1 MVPKI
6 LIGNRAL
13 QDEIIN
19 MHTVKE
25 LFSPATDDICYC
37 LLHHFKA
44 VAVNRRTD
52 KTMANRERAKEQT
65 MTYTKLHNRIGGV
78 MASVLASSAVD
89 REFEPLSGQIIDYK
103 IGICCFSAKHAA
115 LRRKKKR
122 LVGSESENCV
132 RVERHV
138 YSRSVVSVS

>member
-65 MTYTKLHNRIGGV
+65 MTYTILHNRIGGV
-78 MASVLASSAVD
+78 VASVLAS
-89 REFEPLSGQIIDYK
+89 
-103 IGICCFSAKHAA
+103 
-115 LRRKKKR
+115 
-122 LVGSESENCV
+122 V
-132 RVERHV
+132 R
-138 YSRSVVSVS
+138 